1 MRIQLLKTFAAICLL
16 SGVPL
21 AAVAQERA
29 KDAPAKEAQPANKN
43 VAQQLGEK
51 VAQGAK
57 EKEPGPND
65 AKFREYELSL
75 EEIHSRAAGKNV
87 WNPLQAAIWSQRA
100 CRSCHSDVL
109 TGEKRLGFSGLFL
122 NTNTVA
128 NSLGVEAAPLEATLR
143 AHLNIDEKSGL
154 VLSSVPDGC
163 EGAKAG
169 LKAHDVVLNINQQA
183 VNEPAKFNELLGG
196 LQGKKTHWG
205 LLRQGKP
212 LDMEI
217 AVPQLPLAMAI
228 DVGSSHVDWT
238 DDRYRI
244 GVTLSEAD
252 GTLRSHLKL
261 ADGEGLVVTEVVDD
275 SPAAKMG
282 VKQHDVLIDLDGK
295 RLTTVEAINGQI
307 QEIKDKTVLLKLLRS
322 GQEVTCQIAPKKSSE
337 PLAGAFQEVLLMP
350 DGAHPRSTLV
360 RWFNAIDK
368 NGEQPSADAAAQ
380 LAELKKQLAELSKTV
395 EKLEAVIAPPAPPAE
410 EKKQDPSPEKK

>member
-1 MRIQLLKTFAAICLL
+1 MRIQLLKTFAAVCLL
-16 SGVPL
+16 SGIPL
-21 AAVAQERA
+21 AAVAQE
-29 KDAPAKEAQPANKN
+29 PANKN
-43 VAQQLGEK
+43 FTQLGEK
-51 VAQGAK
+51 VVPAVK
-57 EKEPGPND
+57 EKAPGPND
-65 AKFREYELSL
+65 AKFKEYELSL
-75 EEIHSRAAGKNV
+75 EQIHSRAAGQQS

-100 CRSCHSDVL
+100 CRSCHADL
-109 TGEKRLGFSGLFL
+109 LAGEKRLGVSALFL

-143 AHLNIDEKSGL
+143 AQLNMDGL
-154 VLSSVPDGC
+154 VLSSVPEGC

-169 LKAHDVVLNINQQA
+169 LKPHDVLLKVDQTA
-183 VNEPAKFNELLGG
+183 VNDAGKFNELLGN
-196 LQGKKTHWG
+196 LQGKKAHFS

-228 DVGSSHVDWT
+228 DVGLSHLDWT

-282 VKQHDVLIDLDGK
+282 VKQHDVLIELDGK
-295 RLTTVEAINGQI
+295 RLTSVEAINGQI

-337 PLAGAFQEVLLMP
+337 PLAATFQEVILLP
-350 DGAHPRSTLV
+350 DGPHPRSTLV

-368 NGEQPSADAAAQ
+368 NQEQPIADAATQ
-380 LAELKKQLAELSKTV
+380 LVELKKQLAELSKTV
-395 EKLEAVIAPPAPPAE
+395 EKLEAVISPPAPPAE
-410 EKKQDPSPEKK
+410 EKKPDAQPEKK